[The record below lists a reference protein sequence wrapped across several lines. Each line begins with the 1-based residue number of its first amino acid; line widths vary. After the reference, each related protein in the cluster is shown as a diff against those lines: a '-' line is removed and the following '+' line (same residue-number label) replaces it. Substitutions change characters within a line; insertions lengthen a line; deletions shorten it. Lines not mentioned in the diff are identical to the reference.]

1 MFDTS
6 TTKIRENHCMK
17 KKEATYCLFAK
28 RNFLNIILATEGII
42 EANL

>member
-1 MFDTS
+1 M
-6 TTKIRENHCMK
+6 KKKK